1 VRFETKGGDQFQ
13 VLTPVLFLSSRHT
26 SRGWSGCA
34 NARRGRPSPFCHTEL
49 YRSRT
54 MIVCSCNVLSVS
66 DVRACLNSGPDCPRT
81 PAQVYQCLGCSP
93 DCGRYARML
102 RSIMSSPTRSAPPR
116 KRTHRTRRGNTKRL
130 LNTRPGA
137 FCSPLLC
144 TRDACRVRSVGAGCG
159 RGLLRGSH
167 FSQKPPR
174 PAGKLAGFFVGRNW
188 HPRWHR
194 TGKHAHGFVS
204 TAERAALA

>member
-1 VRFETKGGDQFQ
+1 MQIANRRGFQEQLQQICEVWRKYDPVRFETKGGDQFQ

-66 DVRACLNSGPDCPRT
+66 DVRACLNPGPDCPRT

-93 DCGRYARML
+93 DCGRCARTL
-102 RSIMSSPTRSAPPR
+102 RSIISDALGAAAEANVSEFSLSLESRHVQGANAQAAASAR
-116 KRTHRTRRGNTKRL
+116 
-130 LNTRPGA
+130 
-137 FCSPLLC
+137 
-144 TRDACRVRSVGAGCG
+144 
-159 RGLLRGSH
+159 
-167 FSQKPPR
+167 
-174 PAGKLAGFFVGRNW
+174 
-188 HPRWHR
+188 
-194 TGKHAHGFVS
+194 
-204 TAERAALA
+204 